1 MLSTNAHAA
10 SLNSSEHL
18 SPASYPPANR
28 TLPPGAT
35 AVSQQ
40 RPVPAWPPTST
51 PTTSSPTASTPSPWL
66 TSRRA
71 PHRRCSNST
80 GHRGTHHTAALAALT
95 GQPFGPSPALPRT
108 VFHGHGPKPARLGP
122 GPFSHS
128 FPWARP
134 EIGPVGRAITEFFP
148 HTLCTLA
155 RAHARARHVFAY
167 SARPRYSAG
176 ARLTTLRL
184 AHTPLQALTHSPSPV
199 TRQSSTPDQVWL
211 APNHQLGSRRTHR
224 PRITV
229 SPDPAPP

>member
-95 GQPFGPSPALPRT
+95 GQPFGPQPSPP
-108 VFHGHGPKPARLGP
+108 PN
-122 GPFSHS
+122 S

-134 EIGPVGRAITEFFP
+134 ETGP
-148 HTLCTLA
+148 
-155 RAHARARHVFAY
+155 ARARPFLSQFSMGPARNRPSGPGNNRVLPSHSVYTRPRACSRASCFRLQRAPQVQRRGPPDHLALGTHPLAGADTLTL
-167 SARPRYSAG
+167 SSHTAVVDTGPGLARP
-176 ARLTTLRL
+176 
-184 AHTPLQALTHSPSPV
+184 
-199 TRQSSTPDQVWL
+199 
-211 APNHQLGSRRTHR
+211 
-224 PRITV
+224 
-229 SPDPAPP
+229 